1 MQRSCSTHALHMLG
15 LFLQPCYNAH
25 TTPMQR
31 SYDARATLIRRSCR
45 ADTTLVQL
53 PHNARAALKQR
64 SYNAHT
70 TLIQRI
76 YYAQSHGTVERAPF
90 FPGLFTLGALLH
102 PKTDSDKNMAT
113 QPSVQ
118 AQWLRMWQNK
128 SHTKFYYEYGSGPFI
143 VPVMYAPGNNTGTIG
158 ARGHYC
164 GHCDAG

>member
-1 MQRSCSTHALHMLG
+1 MQGPCNAHAPLTRCTCSGYSCNPVTTLILR
-15 LFLQPCYNAH
+15 PCNAH
-25 TTPMQR
+25 TTLVQR
-31 SYDARATLIRRSCR
+31 SYDAHAELIRRSCNSR
-45 ADTTLVQL
+45 TTLV
-53 PHNARAALKQR
+53 RR
-64 SYNAHT
+64 SNSAHT

-128 SHTKFYYEYGSGPFI
+128 SHTKWYYEYGSGPFI